1 MQKLDERSRLEALA
15 AFAERLRDKE
25 ASFGSMVGADHPGTT
40 DQPVQIPFWK
50 SSELA
55 DAFVKMTYDTNWVLG
70 DFDWPKWLDSEEANS
85 LLNDQLVIARANP
98 DQLHKLMTALIRS
111 DRFCEGSVLQAFTD
125 GILQAVAF
133 RAAVLLK

>member
-1 MQKLDERSRLEALA
+1 MQKLDERGRLEALA

-25 ASFGSMVGADHPGTT
+25 ASFGSMAGADHPGTT
-40 DQPVQIPFWK
+40 DRPVQMPFWK

-55 DAFVKMTYDTNWVLG
+55 DAFVKMAYDMNWVLG

-85 LLNDQLVIARANP
+85 LLKDQLAISKANP

-111 DRFCEGSVLQAFTD
+111 DRFCEGTVLQAFTD
-125 GILQAVAF
+125 GTLQAIAS